1 MFKSSGT
8 TRVKSP
14 YQPKLLQAL
23 IDSSDEEN
31 LSMSS
36 GELMDDDFD
45 QKKNY

>member
-8 TRVKSP
+8 TRAKSP

-36 GELMDDDFD
+36 EEHVDDDFD
-45 QKKNY
+45 QQKHS